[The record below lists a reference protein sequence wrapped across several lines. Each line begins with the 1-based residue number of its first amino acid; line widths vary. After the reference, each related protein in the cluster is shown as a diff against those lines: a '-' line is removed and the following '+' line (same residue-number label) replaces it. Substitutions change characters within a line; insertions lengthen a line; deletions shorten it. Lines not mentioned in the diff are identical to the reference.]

1 MPPPKYYF
9 NTHKDTLNALSWPDL
24 KKDFSSQFGPNK
36 NPASGSLRYH
46 SRQQSKDEP
55 LTHYLYEKK
64 FLADSYDPTM
74 KFNDF
79 LTSAISGMQSKYIY
93 HFAQQPITTF
103 TQLIEMAATHER
115 AESMVQ
121 QREEARVPLSPVT
134 TPITPDSVHD
144 ITNRLD
150 QLQLLLHTHMNAA
163 TNSPVALATSQSQ
176 PVSRS
181 PSPKQCTH
189 CKTPPYFPSNCPHHN
204 NFSPQQSRSVSPAC
218 TCAVHPKP
226 YNKSRNSFRDRSP
239 SPYPRHNVKF
249 SDQQRSQ
256 SNPGTFNR
264 QSRQRNRNN
273 NRYSNHTSPSSDRSS
288 YRSTSSSSASSN
300 RPFLNRFQPNFNGPY
315 GPMAMYA
322 PPYPYYPHIPPFPF
336 HPSNQTGPK
345 N

>member
-1 MPPPKYYF
+1 MPTETRNTKTPPPTTNPPMFGTTVIPEVFSALPHEDVDYFLTNFERIAAIGSWNDNRKKEIFPLCLNGPPKYYF

-121 QREEARVPLSPVT
+121 EREEARVPLSPVT

-239 SPYPRHNVKF
+239 SPYPRHNVKIF
-249 SDQQRSQ
+249 G
-256 SNPGTFNR
+256 PATVTVK
-264 QSRQRNRNN
+264 SR
-273 NRYSNHTSPSSDRSS
+273 Y
-288 YRSTSSSSASSN
+288 
-300 RPFLNRFQPNFNGPY
+300 F
-315 GPMAMYA
+315 
-322 PPYPYYPHIPPFPF
+322 
-336 HPSNQTGPK
+336 
-345 N
+345 